1 MRTLRKFLIGFV
13 ILWGLLAL
21 LVRSATPFIA
31 DYREQLAAQLSAYL
45 GTPVTIGEI
54 NARWYGLRPLLEFGE
69 VVLGGADERLH
80 ADRLTLDLS
89 AKGLLFG
96 SVLDALRVTIDGMQL
111 TLVREPGGQVRLEGV
126 GPLFE
131 GGELMLPRHLH
142 LVDTQVVWID
152 HRTNTPPLS
161 IDDVTVVLARRDM
174 RLRLRAILETESGNA
189 ELSASLDGYL
199 ASTQWRGETY
209 LRIEGLDVAR
219 VFAPYIAPDYG
230 LQDLDMDLESW
241 TTWQDAT
248 PTHAQGQVEIRDLE
262 LRPPQ
267 LADSSALLVARAA
280 SRFTIDRDAL
290 GWRAGFRD
298 LEIANGDGAWPRSD
312 LAIGVA
318 NLPEGGSRMSASADY
333 LRVQDVVDMLQVRLP
348 WPRLREALGYFQPR
362 GELHD
367 LRLQAD
373 LGPDVADWRV
383 SANFQGLSSSPA
395 DRSPGIDNL
404 SGRLHMQA
412 DHLRLELASRDA
424 ILDFPRLFRDP
435 LELRELSGR
444 IDLLL
449 DDAGWRLRTDRL
461 VADSPHI
468 ATRTRLDLQAQH
480 GQSPFVDLQTD
491 FRDADAAFAKRY
503 YPAGVLRKTL
513 VEWLDHAIVSGRV
526 VSGTALLHG
535 SLDQFPFETS
545 RNGIFQTTFA
555 TEDLVLD
562 YRAGWPQI
570 EQLDAQVRF
579 HGNQLQIE
587 ADSGTI
593 YDSRITGIGAH
604 IERLN
609 PPSAIRIQGQLEGPL
624 QDVLRTLQEDALRD
638 RFGQFAAALR
648 GTGDSRLAL
657 DFSVPLTKN
666 GDHALDGK
674 LSFADARLSLP
685 AWDLT
690 LDKIQGDLNFDLDGL
705 AATGIRGRALRAPV
719 TLDVLPAADGATR
732 IRTRGTFAVPNIARQ
747 LPAIPLQ
754 MAEGKAA
761 FVVDVD
767 VPSSRTAA
775 NDPIL
780 LTVSS
785 DLGGIRIDLPEPF
798 GKSSEA
804 SRAMAVRLPLGSDSA
819 TGRLDYAGEVSAAF
833 SGDGRRVDLM
843 FGQTAEP
850 QPDPGIRVG
859 GRLRQLDVAAW
870 RATLARLQAGDRQE
884 PPPLTID
891 LEIGRLLADPLSIE
905 QLHLR
910 LARRAGI
917 WWGAADSADLAGSF
931 RFAQKLSESP
941 LRIDLGRLH
950 LRLPVADQ
958 DATESAPPDA
968 NSGPD
973 PSDLPDVLL
982 SISEL
987 HLNEA
992 VLGRLDLAAR
1002 REPEGLRITELSL
1015 RDGQVELSSS
1025 GLWSSAGG
1033 KITTSVQGEASTP
1046 GLGDLL
1052 VDLGYSRQLEEA
1064 DSKLRFDLSWP
1075 GNPSQ
1080 LHRTTLLGTLG
1091 LDIAVGRLVEL
1102 DPGVTRVVG
1111 LLNLNALTRRL
1122 RLDFRDFYKKGYS
1135 FDSIT
1140 GDFVFDAGE
1149 ARTDNLSVLGPTGR
1163 IDLRGSAD
1171 LIAGSLE
1178 QKVTVTP
1185 KLDATLPIAG
1195 ALAGGPVA
1203 GVAVLMA
1210 QQVLTKQV
1218 DRITRFE
1225 YAVSGPWANPNI
1237 VPLDTGGT
1245 LSKIFRQM
1253 KRGARQLPPGES
1265 DGEVQASGASA
1276 EGVRGTIDPAAD
1288 PRREVESEQPGTES
1302 GPVAQDESKLARP
1315 LRGLMGLLKQGEPHG
1330 ADLPGEDD

>member
-1 MRTLRKFLIGFV
+1 MPL
-13 ILWGLLAL
+13 
-21 LVRSATPFIA
+21 IA
-31 DYREQLAAQLSAYL
+31 DYREQLAAQLSTYL
-45 GTPVTIGEI
+45 GTPVAIGEVS
-54 NARWYGLRPLLEFGE
+54 ARWYGLRPLLEFGE
-69 VVLGGADERLH
+69 VVLGDADERLH
-80 ADRLTLDLS
+80 ADRVTVDLS
-89 AKGLLFG
+89 ARDLLFG
-96 SVLDALRVTIDGMQL
+96 SVLHALRVTIDGMQL

-131 GGELMLPRHLH
+131 GGELVLPNRLH
-142 LVDTQVVWID
+142 LVDTRVIWID
-152 HRTNTPPLS
+152 RRTNTPPLS
-161 IDDVTVVLARRDM
+161 IDDVTVVLARRDT
-174 RLRLRAILETESGNA
+174 RLRLRAILETASGKA

-199 ASTQWRGETY
+199 ASTQWHGETY
-209 LRIEGLDVAR
+209 LRIEGLDVAQ
-219 VFAPYIAPDYG
+219 VFAPYISPDYG
-230 LQDLDMDLESW
+230 LRDLEVDLESW

-267 LADSSALLVARAA
+267 EADTSALLVARAA

-298 LEIANGDGAWPRSD
+298 LEIVTDDRAWPRSD
-312 LAIGVA
+312 LAIGAA
-318 NLPEGGSRMSASADY
+318 NLPEGGSRISASADY
-333 LRVQDVVDMLQVRLP
+333 LRIQDVVDILEVRPP
-348 WPRLREALGYFQPR
+348 WPRLRDPLGYLQPR

-367 LRLQAD
+367 VRLQAD
-373 LGPDVADWRV
+373 LGPDGADWRI
-383 SANFQGLSSSPA
+383 SADFEGISSRPT
-395 DRSPGIDNL
+395 DRAPGVDNL
-404 SGRLHMQA
+404 SGRLHMQTG
-412 DHLRLELASRDA
+412 HLRLELASRDA
-424 ILDFPRLFRDP
+424 ILDFPNIFRDP

-449 DDAGWRLRTDRL
+449 GDAGWRLHTAQL

-468 ATRTRLDLQAQH
+468 ATRTRLDLLARH
-480 GQSPFVDLQTD
+480 GRSPFIDLQTD

-503 YPAGVLRKTL
+503 YPVGVLRKTL

-526 VSGTALLHG
+526 VSGAALLRG
-535 SLDQFPFETS
+535 SLDQFPFENS
-545 RNGIFQTTFA
+545 RNGIFQTVFT
-555 TEDLVLD
+555 TEDVVLD
-562 YRAGWPQI
+562 YRTGWPRI
-570 EQLDAQVRF
+570 EQLDAQVSF
-579 HGNQLQIE
+579 HGNQLHIE

-593 YDSRITGIGAH
+593 YDTRITGVEAH
-604 IERLN
+604 IERLK
-609 PPSAIRIQGQLEGPL
+609 PPSAVHIRGQLEGPL
-624 QDVLRTLQEDALRD
+624 QDVLRALQEDALRE
-638 RFGQFAAALR
+638 RFGKFAAALK
-648 GTGDSRLAL
+648 GAGDSHLAL
-657 DFSVPLTKN
+657 DFTVPLTQT
-666 GDHALDGK
+666 GDHALDGT
-674 LSFADARLSLP
+674 LSFADARLTLP

-690 LDKIQGDLNFDLDGL
+690 LDRIQGDLNFGLNGL

-719 TLDVLPAADGATR
+719 TLDVLPADDGATR
-732 IRTRGTFAVPNIARQ
+732 VRTRGTFSVPNISRQ

-761 FVVDVD
+761 FVIDVD
-767 VPSSRTAA
+767 IPSNRSAA

-780 LTVSS
+780 LAVDS
-785 DLGGIRIDLPEPF
+785 DLEGIRIDLPEPF

-804 SRAMAVRLPLGSDSA
+804 SGTLAVRLPLGGDA
-819 TGRLDYAGEVSAAF
+819 TTGRLDYGGEVSAAF
-833 SGDGRRVDLM
+833 SGDGPRVDLM

-850 QPDPGIRVG
+850 QDEPGIRVG
-859 GRLRQLDVAAW
+859 GRLRQLDVTAW
-870 RATLARLQAGDRQE
+870 RSALARLQSDNRQE

-891 LEIGRLLADPLSIE
+891 LEIDELLAGPLSID

-917 WWGAADSADLAGSF
+917 WWGAADAADLAGSF
-931 RFAQKLSESP
+931 RFSQTLSESP

-950 LRLPVADQ
+950 LRLPIADQ
-958 DATESAPPDA
+958 DAAASPPPDA
-968 NSGPD
+968 NTGPD
-973 PSDLPDVLL
+973 PSSLPDVLL

-992 VLGRLDLAAR
+992 VLGRLNLTTR

-1015 RDGQVELSSS
+1015 KGGQLELMGS

-1033 KITTSVQGEASTP
+1033 EIQTSVQGEASTP

-1064 DSKLRFDLSWP
+1064 QGKFRFDLSWP

-1080 LHRTTLLGTLG
+1080 LHRTTLQGTLG
-1091 LDIAVGRLVEL
+1091 LGIAAGRLVEL

-1140 GDFVFDAGE
+1140 GDFVFDASM
-1149 ARTDNLSVLGPTGR
+1149 ARTDKLTVLAPTGR

-1171 LIAGSLE
+1171 LINGSLD
-1178 QKVTVTP
+1178 QRVTVTP

-1218 DRITRFE
+1218 DRITGFD
-1225 YAVSGPWANPNI
+1225 YAVSGPWADPNI
-1237 VPLDTGGT
+1237 VPLDTGGA
-1245 LSKIFRQM
+1245 LSKIFHQIKLGGRQT
-1253 KRGARQLPPGES
+1253 PPAET
-1265 DGEVQASGASA
+1265 DEQAQASAAPA
-1276 EGVRGTIDPAAD
+1276 EGVRETADPAAA
-1288 PRREVESEQPGTES
+1288 PSQELESEQPATQG
-1302 GPVAQDESKLARP
+1302 GPVSREGSKLARP

-1330 ADLPGEDD
+1330 ADLPGEED